1 MQLFDTTH
9 SFQNILQSK
18 KPWQWVLIA
27 ICFGSG
33 ISVSLFATYNL
44 LTVTEEEIVTSQDI
58 HSQVC
63 EQSADFGELTVF
75 ISGAIKNSGVYVL
88 PFGSRVSDLI
98 EISGG
103 VSQTADIVH
112 VHKHINFAERLS
124 DAQQIY
130 IPTKSETEKQ
140 LSQTSQNSQSSESFQ
155 GNTVN
160 ELGPISINSSTLQIL
175 MGLSGVGEVRAQKII
190 DNRPYSSLN
199 QLVEKEVLTE
209 NMYEKIKSEIN
220 L

>member
-1 MQLFDTTH
+1 MQLFDTTQ

-27 ICFGSG
+27 ICFVSG
-33 ISVSLFATYNL
+33 VSISLFAVYNL

-63 EQSADFGELTVF
+63 EQSPDFGELTVF

-88 PFGSRVSDLI
+88 PFESRVSDLI

-103 VSQTADIVH
+103 VSQTADIVY

-130 IPTKSETEKQ
+130 IPTKSETEEQ
-140 LSQTSQNSQSSESFQ
+140 LSQTGQNSQNYQTSTAS
-155 GNTVN
+155 
-160 ELGPISINSSTLQIL
+160 ELGPISINSSTLKSL
-175 MGLSGVGEVRAQKII
+175 TSLSGVGEVRAQKII

-199 QLVEKEVLTE
+199 QLVENEVLSE
-209 NMYEKIKSEIN
+209 NIYENIKSEIR